1 MNDSTTELTVTLQRL
16 ADTEAQAPTQA
27 DAATT
32 VATAGLRRTAK
43 RQQLGPGENLAHYRI
58 EAELG
63 EGGMGKVY
71 RAHDTA
77 LERQVAIKLIHQQ
90 LCAGDWDYLKREATA
105 VMRLQ
110 HPNIATFFDLGEQ
123 QDAAWLVMEFVAGQ
137 SLSDQLKSQRILEQ
151 AQLLRLADGLLCA
164 LGHAHTAGVI
174 HADIKPANIM
184 LSADG
189 GVKLLDF
196 GIARLV
202 HDIGLPDDHQ
212 YTRTDSISGS
222 PGFMS
227 AEQLRAQTMD
237 ARSDLFAVAAVLFQ
251 AASGEPAF
259 PGASAAE
266 RINAVLSHQAG
277 AVVRRLPGP
286 LGELLDQAMHPQRD
300 QRPASAAAFLYAL
313 RQVLDGQSRPQPPRA
328 LLVLAPQASAAA
340 SDLDWLG
347 RALCNVLRPMLEQTG
362 RFDLVPEARISE
374 AAGSGA
380 SALELGQ
387 QLAARW
393 VVHGQLDRQADA
405 VELSIC
411 IRDVAT
417 AQLIAERQVSTP
429 LEQLF
434 SLQGEL
440 AAWVA
445 EQLSISALPATQ
457 APVWSAVELC
467 ARGEAAFARGGKD
480 GLSEAG
486 SFFRQALHKQPQSTV
501 ALAGLAGVHAMRY
514 TFTSDTADIDQAR
527 SLAEQ
532 ALGIDANAHAARQW
546 LIYALMRLRQPDQA
560 MQQAEIIMQGS
571 SDPHMA
577 CYFAAC
583 CLAADA
589 RYEQALRFYQA
600 SLRDNASRS
609 WTWFGAGN
617 CHARLGHID
626 SALWCLQRAVDAEP
640 SASHFTTAG
649 CGAFLAEFLRQQGQL
664 DQAWQAGKQAL
675 QRVEASDFIYRDSF
689 RALALITLGRTAL
702 DRGQLETAE
711 AAFHQAEM
719 GIRGRPNA
727 LGAGHLLV
735 QAMAGKAAVRGDRHL
750 LEQASNIMQQ
760 DNNWNFDWLWACHQ
774 DDSQKAL
781 NEAQERLGQP

>member
-1 MNDSTTELTVTLQRL
+1 MNDTSDELTVTLQRL
-16 ADTEAQAPTQA
+16 ADAEGEAPTLA
-27 DAATT
+27 EAATT
-32 VATAGLRRTAK
+32 VATAGSSRPAK
-43 RQQLGPGENLAHYRI
+43 RQQLGPGEQLAHYRI

-77 LERQVAIKLIHQQ
+77 LEREVAVKLIHQQ

-110 HPNIATFFDLGEQ
+110 HPNIATFFDLGERE
-123 QDAAWLVMEFVAGQ
+123 DAAWLVMEFVAGQ
-137 SLSDQLKSQRILEQ
+137 SLSEHLKDHRILDQ
-151 AQLLRLADGLLCA
+151 DALLRLADGLLCG

-189 GVKLLDF
+189 EVKLLDF

-212 YTRTDSISGS
+212 YTRTDTISGS
-222 PGFMS
+222 PGFMPP
-227 AEQLRAQTMD
+227 EQLRARDMD

-266 RINAVLSHQAG
+266 RINAVLSHQPG
-277 AVVRRLPGP
+277 AMARRLPGP

-300 QRPASAAAFLYAL
+300 QRPSSAAEFLYAL
-313 RQVLDGQSRPQPPRA
+313 RQQLDSQTQAQPPRA

-362 RFDLVPEARISE
+362 RFDLVPEARIGE
-374 AAGSGA
+374 ATGA
-380 SALELGQ
+380 SALELAQ

-393 VVHGQLDRQADA
+393 VVHGRLDRQGDA

-411 IRDVAT
+411 ISDVAT

-486 SFFRQALHKQPQSTV
+486 NFFRQALQKQPQTTA

-514 TFTSDTADIDQAR
+514 TFTSDASDIDQAR

-532 ALGIDANAHAARQW
+532 ALAIDADAHAARQW
-546 LIYALMRLRQPDQA
+546 LIYALMRQRQPDQA
-560 MQQAEIIMQGS
+560 MQQAEIIMQRS

-617 CHARLGHID
+617 CHARLGHTD

-649 CGAFLAEFLRQQGQL
+649 CGAFLAEFLRQQGEL
-664 DQAWQAGKQAL
+664 DSAWQAGKQAL

-689 RALALITLGRTAL
+689 RALALIALGRIAL
-702 DRGQLETAE
+702 DRGLMETAE

-719 GIRGRPNA
+719 GIRGRPRA

-750 LEQASNIMQQ
+750 LEQASNILQR
-760 DNNWNFDWLWACHQ
+760 DDNWNFDWLWGCHH